1 MRGGSYKTWTN
12 AAFYGVLPLLFL
24 LSLILA
30 GCGGPE
36 TLDEPPRN
44 VREPQDV
51 PVGQIEQ
58 GGTAR
63 IVLPGETTCR
73 NVYFAE
79 CRGAEA
85 LSGVVFESPLVVG
98 PSVEYRPL
106 LAESVPSYATGTLG
120 LAPFTVEVRLRAGAA
135 WSDGEPVTSADVRWS
150 YEKAAELA
158 RSGAISPLYAGFAR
172 LERVETPDDRTARL
186 VFGEPFAPW
195 KDLLT
200 APVLPRH
207 VYEDREFGPLMLDEN
222 LLGSGPF
229 LPETA
234 AGDGLRFRANERYWI
249 EDSGLPNLGGLEVR
263 FAEPDSAAEALSS
276 GEANFGT
283 VRSLNL
289 GETTAAGELRF
300 APVAPVQVEQLLF
313 NSRRLDN
320 REIRETLSRA
330 VDRSGV
336 ARAVGGDNA
345 SADVVPVARSFVP
358 PRFVTGY
365 VPAWEDPGEAP
376 GPEGLSGLG
385 TLDLVYPEDERG
397 TGREGVARQI
407 VSDLEAAGARVETRS
422 VPSGEFFGRVLPE
435 GDFDLALYAGGP
447 PAEYGAMLPSLPPE
461 GAESLAGSLAAL
473 ETDERTRLLSEA
485 QRELAAESAVLPLF
499 VWSGSYAWSS
509 GLSGPRPE
517 TPYRSLLW
525 NVREWGFFK

>member
-1 MRGGSYKTWTN
+1 MRGGSYKTQTN
-12 AAFYGVLPLLFL
+12 APFRGVLPLLFL

-44 VREPQDV
+44 VREPQDA

-79 CRGAEA
+79 CQGAEA
-85 LSGVVFESPLVVG
+85 LSGVVFESPLEVG
-98 PSVEYRPL
+98 PSTEYRPL
-106 LAESVPSYATGTLG
+106 LSEAIPSYATGTLG
-120 LAPFTVEVRLRAGAA
+120 LAPFTVEVRLRADAA
-135 WSDGEPVTSADVRWS
+135 FSDGEPVTSADVRWS

-158 RSGAISPLYAGFAR
+158 RSGGISPLYAGFAG
-172 LERVETPDDRTARL
+172 LERVETPDPRTARL
-186 VFGEPFAPW
+186 VFEDPFAPW
-195 KDLLT
+195 KELLT
-200 APVLPRH
+200 APVLPHH
-207 VYEDREFGPLMLDEN
+207 VYEDREFGPRMLDEDPV
-222 LLGSGPF
+222 GSGPF
-229 LPETA
+229 LPESAT
-234 AGDGLRFRANERYWI
+234 GDRLRFRENERYWM
-249 EDSGLPNLGGLEVR
+249 EGSGFPNLGGLEVR
-263 FAEPDSAAEALSS
+263 FAPPGAAAEALAG
-276 GEANFGT
+276 GEADFGT
-283 VRSLNL
+283 LRSLTL

-313 NSRRLDN
+313 NSRRLDDKES
-320 REIRETLSRA
+320 RRTLSRA

-336 ARAVGGDNA
+336 AQAVGGDNA
-345 SADVVPVARSFVP
+345 SGTFPVARSFVP
-358 PRFVTGY
+358 PRFVPGY
-365 VPAWEDPGEAP
+365 VPAWEVGREV
-376 GPEGLSGLG
+376 PETQDLSGVG
-385 TLDLVYPEDERG
+385 TLDLVYLEDERG
-397 TGREGVARQI
+397 TGREGAARQA
-407 VSDLEAAGARVETRS
+407 VSDLEAAGARVETRA
-422 VPSGEFFGRVLPE
+422 VPPGEFFGRVLPE
-435 GDFDLALYAGGP
+435 GSFDLALYAGGP

-461 GAESLAGSLAAL
+461 GAELLAGSLAAL
-473 ETDERTRLLSEA
+473 EPDEQVRLLPEA

-509 GLSGPRPE
+509 GLSGPRPD